1 MSSAT
6 PRLASAR
13 KAGLFQSGEPFIW
26 ITGSGLAAAV
36 RAHATRIDPRTGS
49 QRFAAVAALFDRGTL
64 RWSSMQVAT
73 CREAR
78 RAGLTIA
85 SRFHGEFNIA
95 SGAQAASEL
104 LAAGPL
110 PEAVI
115 AGSDLN
121 AVGVIARLRESGVRV
136 PEDVLVL
143 DLSLPGRSG
152 SELLREVLA
161 LGWYAATGRL

>member
-1 MSSAT
+1 MRRVAYAGADDVTSAGVE
-6 PRLASAR
+6 RW
-13 KAGLFQSGEPFIW
+13 E
-26 ITGSGLAAAV
+26 
-36 RAHATRIDPRTGS
+36 
-49 QRFAAVAALFDRGTL
+49 ALL
-64 RWSSMQVAT
+64 
-73 CREAR
+73 REAR

-136 PEDVLVL
+136 PEDVLVTGF
-143 DLSLPGRSG
+143 DDTELSRFYEPSITTVVQPITGIARDAVACLLGRMSEPGDAVRTSRIVPTLRIGRSTA
-152 SELLREVLA
+152 R
-161 LGWYAATGRL
+161 